1 MKVFHFKTY
10 ITSMIL
16 TLLFSY
22 QGLCISISTDTN
34 ESLRKSIVGIWK
46 QKGMVYAFNDSGA
59 VTIKKIYNGEK
70 DEQLFK
76 YQLFQV
82 GDYPLVKISGDNRIS
97 YLFIDSITDST
108 AILAPVTVFVRADSG
123 KGLEGTWK
131 TVKNF
136 KTINLI
142 FTPRTVTYKETFFDV
157 STETT
162 TVNEERTG
170 TYSFSKGAKTGRI
183 SIFFEDGKKT
193 VILPIL
199 FNKFLYIFD
208 LNPQKSSFVKA
219 EISPPKEITPVTQ
232 PSPKQ

>member
-1 MKVFHFKTY
+1 MKTFHLKTY
-10 ITSMIL
+10 FTSMIL
-16 TLLFSY
+16 TMLFSY
-22 QGLCISISTDTN
+22 QGLCISISTDTSEN
-34 ESLRKSIVGIWK
+34 LKKSIVGIWK
-46 QKGMVYAFNDSGA
+46 QKGLVYAFTDSGA
-59 VTIKKIYNGEK
+59 VTIKRLYDGEK
-70 DEQLFK
+70 GEKLFK

-108 AILAPVTVFVRADSG
+108 AVLAPVTVFVRADSG

-136 KTINLI
+136 KTINLT
-142 FTPRTVTYKETFFDV
+142 FTSRTVTYRETLFDV

-162 TVNEERTG
+162 SVTEERTG
-170 TYSFSKGAKTGRI
+170 AYTFSTGARTGRV

-193 VILPIL
+193 IILPIL

-219 EISPPKEITPVTQ
+219 EISRNETLPVPETSQ
-232 PSPKQ
+232 KQ